1 MKQNGKIV
9 FLKED
14 KFNNEIITSNE
25 IYKFEKNPKNNDVVI
40 ESNSWEE
47 FIDKNLLNDILEDKH
62 Y

>member
-1 MKQNGKIV
+1 LKQNGKIV